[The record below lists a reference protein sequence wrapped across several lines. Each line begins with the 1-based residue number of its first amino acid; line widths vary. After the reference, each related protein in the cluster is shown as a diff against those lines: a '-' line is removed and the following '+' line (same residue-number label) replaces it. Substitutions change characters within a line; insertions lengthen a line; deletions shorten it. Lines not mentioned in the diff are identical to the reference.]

1 VHTGRFNIVKLINF
15 VSSTHGIQLHDDIW
29 VRGCFSLEWSGSF
42 DLSCG
47 DIRTPVWRCAKEV
60 QVYKSCSKNHTRGVR
75 GLQLIVQGI
84 SVAGVAVRPALG
96 VRGQALQPEL
106 IADDGVRVV
115 VAVPRPVRRGRVHHP
130 QPPVPEAR
138 LPHHRQRRQLVVL
151 LKAKSTNTTNRIK
164 RMPNSSSNGKLIQCI
179 HVVF

>member
-1 VHTGRFNIVKLINF
+1 VV
-15 VSSTHGIQLHDDIW
+15 
-29 VRGCFSLEWSGSF
+29 LE
-42 DLSCG
+42 
-47 DIRTPVWRCAKEV
+47 A
-60 QVYKSCSKNHTRGVR
+60 
-75 GLQLIVQGI
+75 LQLIVRGI

-130 QPPVPEAR
+130 QPTVPEAR